1 MGQKVGKA
9 KYIEDVEPFLSST
22 LVMQNSGMHESRDP
36 DTRFV
41 HDGWCV
47 CVCTPV
53 PKDAVDDLWE
63 AFNDVAEGFGVDVD
77 ELKEIFVILQEP
89 LDLAKKP
96 LATLTEALFK
106 DFDTDEVSA
115 MVGRHRFLFRL
126 LSDSH

>member
-1 MGQKVGKA
+1 MVG
-9 KYIEDVEPFLSST
+9 V
-22 LVMQNSGMHESRDP
+22 
-36 DTRFV
+36 
-41 HDGWCV
+41 CV

-115 MVGRHRFLFRL
+115 MVRRHRFLFRL